1 MSCHVKLRKFLLSF
15 PIPAKYHYLMHIDSK
30 LYALIIRDSPMA
42 RCFTSWRT
50 TRERWWELSSKWRVR
65 LMPFIAVFDLVKA
78 S

>member
-1 MSCHVKLRKFLLSF
+1 MYPRLMSYNVKLRKFLLSF

-50 TRERWWELSSKWRVR
+50 GRERW
-65 LMPFIAVFDLVKA
+65 
-78 S
+78 